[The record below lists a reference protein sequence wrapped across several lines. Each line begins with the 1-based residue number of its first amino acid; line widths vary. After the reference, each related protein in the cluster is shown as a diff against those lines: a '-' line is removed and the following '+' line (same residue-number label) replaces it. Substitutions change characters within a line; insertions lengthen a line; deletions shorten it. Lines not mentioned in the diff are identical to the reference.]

1 MTLREDICHSTRTL
15 HDSSVLL
22 RNVIPMTRPPI
33 GFAGEFE
40 LGCWE
45 MSSGYLRVFFF
56 GHVRMKKHCSQ
67 QYNRGCFY
75 FFYPL
80 LLFFTTLK
88 KKIQGN
94 ENSQINV
101 KSLCLNCPSDLT
113 DDAIKPAMC
122 SSLLKVSFWP
132 SVPCTHSQAVSCV
145 KGECVLTRSHLYGHL
160 GAEILFSEKF
170 PISFCCNRVLI

>member
-22 RNVIPMTRPPI
+22 RNVIPMTRHPI

-45 MSSGYLRVFFF
+45 MSSGYLRVFFL

-80 LLFFTTLK
+80 LLFLLLWKKNSREWEFPNQCEVVVLK
-88 KKIQGN
+88 LSFRFDRRCYKTSNVQFL
-94 ENSQINV
+94 V
-101 KSLCLNCPSDLT
+101 KSVFLTQCPMHSFT
-113 DDAIKPAMC
+113 SSFMC
-122 SSLLKVSFWP
+122 EGRVCAHMKSSLQTFRSRNPLLRKVSHF
-132 SVPCTHSQAVSCV
+132 
-145 KGECVLTRSHLYGHL
+145 VLL
-160 GAEILFSEKF
+160 
-170 PISFCCNRVLI
+170 